1 MLFFAAIGNHLFA
14 GGIWLRRGDG
24 REQAGQGGIGNLSKT
39 IKKDDETGG
48 FVVTLW

>member
-1 MLFFAAIGNHLFA
+1 MLFLAATGNHLFA
-14 GGIWLRRGDG
+14 GEIWLRKGDG
-24 REQAGQGGIGNLSKT
+24 KEQAGQGRIGNLSKT